1 MKVLF
6 AASEAHPFIK
16 TGGLGDVMGALPQSL
31 TELGVE
37 ARVVI
42 PKYKNIKDELKQ
54 NLQFIKWFT
63 VPVGWRNQYCGIFQY
78 EYKGV
83 IYYEQKQKKSSRR
96 YSGSRNGSSFK
107 CRNRDGSSADRKQ

>member
-31 TELGVE
+31 ANLGVD

-54 NLQFIKWFT
+54 NLQFIKWAI
-63 VPVGWRNQYCGIFQY
+63 PHRNCPYVLKIMRF
-78 EYKGV
+78 
-83 IYYEQKQKKSSRR
+83 
-96 YSGSRNGSSFK
+96 SFACTDFCIK
-107 CRNRDGSSADRKQ
+107 

>member
-31 TELGVE
+31 ANLGVD

-42 PKYKNIKDELKQ
+42 NIVEFSNINIKML
-54 NLQFIKWFT
+54 FI
-63 VPVGWRNQYCGIFQY
+63 IL
-78 EYKGV
+78 
-83 IYYEQKQKKSSRR
+83 
-96 YSGSRNGSSFK
+96 
-107 CRNRDGSSADRKQ
+107 

>member
-31 TELGVE
+31 ANLGVD

-63 VPVGWRNQYCGIFQY
+63 VPVGWRNQYCGVFQY
-78 EYKGV
+78 
-83 IYYEQKQKKSSRR
+83 
-96 YSGSRNGSSFK
+96 K
-107 CRNRDGSSADRKQ
+107 CLLFYRQRVLF